1 MNELIKL
8 IIEEKICFEEWEK
21 DGKKMLNCHGSID
34 NLSIDVLWV
43 THAFV
48 LFVECSCDILSI
60 GQENLY
66 EWYEGRV
73 NQPVWSYG
81 IETKKEKRVREREM
95 KRV

>member
-1 MNELIKL
+1 
-8 IIEEKICFEEWEK
+8 
-21 DGKKMLNCHGSID
+21 MLNCHGSID

-81 IETKKEKRVREREM
+81 IETKKEKRITFFRAFSTFMNWSGRFMFVLRNLSHRN
-95 KRV
+95 